1 MDLIVATSSFVT
13 APGISTWGTV
23 AGETAHAALGLAKG
37 LRALG
42 HRTTLLAPLDA
53 TIQQSGLG
61 LARRLSPLPVDVGGE
76 AHERVVFDVRLPS
89 GVELV
94 LLGGESPTEAT
105 DALDAARRW
114 AWFGHAVAAFAR
126 YRLGQVRAAGET
138 ELDAVVAV
146 GEGAAFVPF
155 AIREGAKAHP
165 RDGGPSPRLLAGLER
180 LYVPIDLR
188 ADHRVPREALASI
201 GVASDLFTP
210 EGIEFY
216 GQASLAKAGIVAAD
230 RVITLG
236 EASRLALAREGA
248 AHKLDGVLRAR
259 AAEVLSVGSG
269 VDQAQYNPATD
280 PNLVARF
287 DAEDLTG
294 KLRGRST
301 LVAELELERTGN
313 LPLLAVLGP
322 IDPSYADGLVGALG
336 HALRGELL
344 VAVVDSS
351 PVVEGQKSE
360 LDASLERLGRIHP
373 GRIAVR
379 RGFSETALHR
389 VLAACDFT
397 LLLDNDGATGT
408 PARAALRYG
417 TLPIAPKS
425 AAMQEAIVD
434 LEASLASGTGV
445 LFTGSAADD
454 LFGAIQRAV
463 TAFGQPGWTK
473 VQRRAMRVEGGWERA
488 ARRLASILQQLEA

>member
-13 APGISTWGTV
+13 APGISTWGTA

-53 TIQQSGLG
+53 SVQQSGLG
-61 LARRLSPLPVDVGGE
+61 LARRLSPLTVEVGGST
-76 AHERVVFDVRLPS
+76 HERIIYDVKLPS

-94 LLGGESPTEAT
+94 LLGGEPPTEAT
-105 DALDAARRW
+105 DPLDAARRW
-114 AWFGHAVAAFAR
+114 AWFGHAVAAFCR
-126 YRLGQVRAAGET
+126 HRLGQVRAAGES

-155 AIREGAKAHP
+155 AIREGAKSPHKE
-165 RDGGPSPRLLAGLER
+165 GTPSPRLLAGLER

-188 ADHRVPREALASI
+188 ADHRVPRDAIGSI
-201 GVASDLFTP
+201 GVATELFTP

-230 RVITLG
+230 RVIVLG
-236 EASRLALAREGA
+236 EASKLASSREGA

-259 AAEVLSVGSG
+259 GGEVLSIGSG

-287 DAEDLTG
+287 DAEDLG
-294 KLRGRST
+294 GRLRGRST
-301 LVAELELERTGN
+301 LVAELELERTAA
-313 LPLLAVLGP
+313 LPILAVTGP
-322 IDPSYADGLVGALG
+322 IDPAYADGLVGALS

-344 VAVVDSS
+344 VVVGDAGNE
-351 PVVEGQKSE
+351 PRE
-360 LDASLERLGRIHP
+360 LDASLERLARIHP
-373 GRIAVR
+373 GRIALR
-379 RGFSETALHR
+379 RGMNEQALHR
-389 VLAACDFT
+389 LLAAADFA
-397 LLLDNDGATGT
+397 LLLDPESATGT

-417 TLPIAPKS
+417 TIPVAPKS

-434 LEASLASGTGV
+434 LEASLASGTGI
-445 LFTGSAADD
+445 LFSGQSSDD

-463 TAFGQPGWTK
+463 TGFGQPGWAK
-473 VQRRAMRVEGGWERA
+473 LQRRAMRVEGGWERA

>member
-37 LRALG
+37 LKALG
-42 HRTTLLAPLDA
+42 HRTTLLAPLDQSA
-53 TIQQSGLG
+53 QQSGLG
-61 LARRLSPLPVDVGGE
+61 LARRLSPLRVEVGNVV
-76 AHERVVFDVRLPS
+76 HERIIFDAKLPS

-94 LLGGESPTEAT
+94 LFGGEAPTEAT
-105 DALDAARRW
+105 DPLEAARRW

-126 YRLGQVRAAGET
+126 MRLGQVRAAGES
-138 ELDAVVAV
+138 ELDSVIAV

-155 AIREGAKAHP
+155 AIREGAKAHAK
-165 RDGGPSPRLLAGLER
+165 DGGPSPKLLAGLER
-180 LYVPIDLR
+180 LYVPVDLR

-201 GVASDLFTP
+201 GVAPELFTP

-236 EASRLALAREGA
+236 EAARLSIAREGS

-259 AAEVLSVGSG
+259 GAEVLSVGSG

-280 PNLVARF
+280 PNLLGRF

-301 LVAELELERTGN
+301 LVTELELERSGN
-313 LPLLAVLGP
+313 LPLLVVPGP
-322 IDPSYADGLVGALG
+322 VAPAWESGLVEALG
-336 HALRGELL
+336 NALRGELL
-344 VAVVDSS
+344 VVVADAGSE
-351 PVVEGQKSE
+351 PRE
-360 LDASLERLGRIHP
+360 LDASLARVARIHP
-373 GRIAVR
+373 GRLVVR
-379 RGFSETALHR
+379 RGMTETALHR
-389 VLAACDFT
+389 LVAAADFA
-397 LLLDNDGATGT
+397 LLLDDGATGT

-417 TLPIAPKS
+417 TLPIAAKTP
-425 AAMQEAIVD
+425 ATQEAIVD
-434 LEASLASGTGV
+434 LEASLSSGTGI
-445 LFTGSAADD
+445 LFSGTSSDE
-454 LFGAIQRAV
+454 LFGALQRAV
-463 TAFGQPGWTK
+463 TAFSQPGWAK
-473 VQRRAMRVEGGWERA
+473 LQRRAMRVEGGWERA